1 MIPIGRPNLKR
12 RARGIRARLR
22 SSGIFKEPTHPS
34 MGTRKAY
41 WKANL
46 RLLGMLLS
54 IWATVSFGAG
64 ILFVDFLNRI
74 TIPGTGF
81 KLGFWFAQQGSIYTF
96 VVLVFVYAKRMQ
108 TLDKK
113 YGVSEDEGEEE
124 ERT

>member
-1 MIPIGRPNLKR
+1 M
-12 RARGIRARLR
+12 
-22 SSGIFKEPTHPS
+22 E
-34 MGTRKAY
+34 TRKAY

-46 RLLGMLLS
+46 RLLGILLS

-96 VVLVFVYAKRMQ
+96 VVLVFIYAKRMQ

-113 YGVSEDEGEEE
+113 YGVSEDEDEEE

>member
-1 MIPIGRPNLKR
+1 M
-12 RARGIRARLR
+12 
-22 SSGIFKEPTHPS
+22 E
-34 MGTRKAY
+34 TRKAY

-96 VVLVFVYAKRMQ
+96 VVLVFIYAKRMQ

-113 YGVSEDEGEEE
+113 YGVSEDEDEKE

>member
-1 MIPIGRPNLKR
+1 MEYI
-12 RARGIRARLR
+12 
-22 SSGIFKEPTHPS
+22 
-34 MGTRKAY
+34 
-41 WKANL
+41 
-46 RLLGMLLS
+46 LLS

-96 VVLVFVYAKRMQ
+96 GVLVFIYSKRMQ

-113 YGVSEDEGEEE
+113 YGVSEDEDEKE